1 MCGIAG
7 WSAFDNDLRAQSAII
22 DAMTDSLSSRGPDER
37 GIWLDKHI
45 ALGHRRLSI
54 LDLAHG
60 QQPMFFYEAG
70 KPVLAMVF
78 CGEIYNFQ
86 SLRGMLEKESYS
98 FRTRSDS
105 EVLLSLYHRY
115 RDEMFPLLQG
125 MFAVAIWDIPQNEL
139 TLGRDR
145 LGIKPLNYVLK
156 DQQIIFGSEPKA
168 LLCNPHCERIT
179 GPDELCEI
187 LDMVKTPGKTPYK
200 DMKELR
206 PGEILKFSRH
216 GARSSQYW
224 NLCTA
229 PHTDNQKLTCD
240 KVTALLEES
249 IRSHLVSDVP
259 ISSLLSGGLDSSI
272 IAVQGS
278 QHLPGQLLTF
288 SMDFTRNLSAFRA
301 DAVRSS
307 PDELYAREL
316 AAFAGTA
323 HESVLLNTEE
333 IAAASVRD
341 RVLEAVD
348 SPPAYWGDMWP
359 SMYLLFRRIKE
370 KSSVALSGE
379 GADELFGGY
388 RWFHNPAAIASET
401 FPWLTPGSS
410 RYFGGS
416 GLFNE
421 EFLNSLRME
430 EYRRAR
436 YEEAVR
442 EVTYLP
448 GESDDEKAMRRIN
461 YLNITRFLQTLLDRN
476 DRMSMAAGV
485 EVRVPFCDHRLVEY
499 VYNIPWSMKNTRTQ
513 EKGLLRDAT
522 RQWLP
527 ADINERVKTPYPS
540 TQDGAY
546 EVLLR
551 NELRRI
557 IEDRNSPI
565 HPYLNTERVIKNSQR
580 KASELSL
587 PYNRGS
593 MEMVISMNNWLRRYR
608 VSIAI

>member
-1 MCGIAG
+1 M
-7 WSAFDNDLRAQSAII
+7 
-22 DAMTDSLSSRGPDER
+22 
-37 GIWLDKHI
+37 
-45 ALGHRRLSI
+45 
-54 LDLAHG
+54 LDLENG
-60 QQPMFFYEAG
+60 QQPMFFHEAG
-70 KPVLAMVF
+70 RPVLAMVF

-86 SLRGMLEKESYS
+86 SLCSMLEKEGYP

-105 EVLLSLYHRY
+105 EVLLALYHCY
-115 RDEMFPLLQG
+115 QDDMFSLLQG
-125 MFAVAIWDIPQNEL
+125 MFAVAIWDIRRNEL

-156 DQQIIFGSEPKA
+156 ERGIFFGSEPKA
-168 LLCNPHCERIT
+168 LLRNPYCERVT

-187 LDMVKTPGKTPYK
+187 LDMVKTPGKTAYRE
-200 DMKELR
+200 MKELR
-206 PGEILKFSRH
+206 PGEILKFSMQGVRT
-216 GARSSQYW
+216 SKYW
-224 NLCTA
+224 SLCTV
-229 PHTDNQKLTCD
+229 PHTDNQEQTRE

-249 IRSHLVSDVP
+249 VRSHLISDVP
-259 ISSLLSGGLDSSI
+259 VSALLSGGLDSSI
-272 IAVQGS
+272 IAVQAS
-278 QHLPGQLLTF
+278 QHLPRQLLTF
-288 SMDFTRNLSAFRA
+288 SMDFTRNLSEFRA

-333 IAAASVRD
+333 MAAASVRD

-370 KSSVALSGE
+370 RSSVALSGE

-388 RWFHNPAAIASET
+388 RWFHNPAAIAAET

-416 GLFNE
+416 GLFDE
-421 EFLNSLRME
+421 GFINSLRME

-436 YEEAVR
+436 YEEAVG
-442 EVTYLP
+442 EVTSLP
-448 GESDDEKAMRRIN
+448 GESDEDKVMRRIS
-461 YLNITRFLQTLLDRN
+461 YLNIIRFLQTLLDRN

-499 VYNIPWSMKNTRTQ
+499 VYNIPWRMKNTRPQ

-527 ADINERVKTPYPS
+527 PAINERVKTPYPA

-546 EVLLR
+546 EVILR
-551 NELRRI
+551 NEIRQIL
-557 IEDRNSPI
+557 EDRNSPI
-565 HPYLNTERVIKNSQR
+565 YPYLNTDRVVKNCQR

-593 MEMVISMNNWLRRYR
+593 MEMVISMNNWLRRYN
-608 VSIAI
+608 VSLAI

>member
-7 WSAFDNDLRAQSAII
+7 WCAFDRDLRAQSAVI
-22 DAMTDSLSSRGPDER
+22 DSMTDSLVSRGPDGR
-37 GIWLDKHI
+37 GVWSDKHI

-54 LDLAHG
+54 LDLEHG

-70 KPVLAMVF
+70 RPVLTMVF

-86 SLRGMLEKESYS
+86 SLRSMLEKEGYS

-105 EVLLSLYHRY
+105 EVLLALYHRY
-115 RDEMFPLLQG
+115 KDAMFPLLQG
-125 MFAVAIWDIPQNEL
+125 MFAVAFWDIRRNEL

-145 LGIKPLNYVLK
+145 LGIKPVNYVLK
-156 DQQIIFGSEPKA
+156 EQGIIFGSEPKA
-168 LLCNPHCERIT
+168 LLRNPHCERVT

-187 LDMVKTPGKTPYK
+187 LDMVKTPGKTAYRQ
-200 DMKELR
+200 MKELR
-206 PGEILKFSRH
+206 PGEILKFNRQ
-216 GARSSQYW
+216 GARTSKYW
-224 NLCTA
+224 SLRTTS
-229 PHTDNQKLTCD
+229 HTDNQEQTREQ
-240 KVTALLEES
+240 VTTLLEEAV
-249 IRSHLVSDVP
+249 RSHLISDVP
-259 ISSLLSGGLDSSI
+259 VSALLSGGLDSSI
-272 IAVQGS
+272 IAVRAS
-278 QHLPGQLLTF
+278 QHLSRKLLTF
-288 SMDFTRNLSAFRA
+288 SMDFTRNLSEFRA
-301 DAVRSS
+301 DAIRSS

-316 AAFAGTA
+316 ASFAGTA
-323 HESVLLNTEE
+323 HESVLLNTDEM
-333 IAAASVRD
+333 AAASIRA

-370 KSSVALSGE
+370 RSSVALSGE

-388 RWFHNPAAIASET
+388 RWFHNPAAIAAET

-410 RYFGGS
+410 RYFGGT
-416 GLFNE
+416 GLFDE
-421 EFLNSLRME
+421 EFINSLRME

-436 YEEAVR
+436 YEEAVS
-442 EVTYLP
+442 EVISLP
-448 GESDDEKAMRRIN
+448 GESGEEKAMRRIS

-476 DRMSMAAGV
+476 DRMSMATGV

-499 VYNIPWSMKNTRTQ
+499 VYNIPWRMKNTRPQ

-527 ADINERVKTPYPS
+527 AAINERVKTPYPA

-546 EVLLR
+546 EDMLR
-551 NELRRI
+551 NEIRLI
-557 IEDRNSPI
+557 LDDRNSPVY
-565 HPYLNTERVIKNSQR
+565 PYLNTDRMRKNSHR
-580 KASELSL
+580 KTSELSL

-593 MEMVISMNNWLRRYR
+593 MEMVISMNNWLRHYDI
-608 VSIAI
+608 SIAM